1 MVCPLGGKMRKFVAT
16 VLYTAFV
23 LGANGAAAA
32 DLGALRDLRQGD
44 MKKLIVH
51 TEPKDLRGHDFV
63 TVDGEAASLKDYE
76 GKYVLVNF
84 WATWCAPC
92 RAEMPA
98 LDALNAEFGG
108 EEFEVVTIATGRNP
122 VPAMKKFFDEVQVE
136 TLPLHRDPKQEL
148 ARKSAVIGLPLSV
161 LIDPEGREIGRLIG
175 DAEWHDDNARA
186 VVQHLIGSEKP
197 AEAATSAYDY

>member
-1 MVCPLGGKMRKFVAT
+1 MRKFVAT
-16 VLYTAFV
+16 TLYTALM

-32 DLGALRDLRQGD
+32 DMEVLREMRDGD
-44 MKKLIVH
+44 MKKLILH
-51 TEPKDLRGHDFV
+51 DAAKDLKSDAFE
-63 TVDGEAASLKDYE
+63 TVEGAPIALADYR

-108 EEFEVVTIATGRNP
+108 DAFEVVTIATGRNP
-122 VPAMKKFFDEVQVE
+122 VPSMKKFFADAGIE
-136 TLPLHRDPKQEL
+136 TLPLHRDPKQKL
-148 ARKSAVIGLPLSV
+148 ARNMAVIGLPLSV

-175 DAEWHDDNARA
+175 DAEWHDDNARLLIST
-186 VVQHLIGSEKP
+186 LIG
-197 AEAATSAYDY
+197 AEG

>member
-16 VLYTAFV
+16 TLYTALM

-32 DLGALRDLRQGD
+32 DMEALREMREGD
-44 MKKLIVH
+44 MKKLILH
-51 TEPKDLRGHDFV
+51 DAAKDLKSDAFE
-63 TVDGEAASLKDYE
+63 TVEGASVALADYR

-108 EEFEVVTIATGRNP
+108 DAFEVVTIATGRNP
-122 VPAMKKFFDEVQVE
+122 VPSMKKFFANAGIE
-136 TLPLHRDPKQEL
+136 TLPLHRDPKQKL
-148 ARKSAVIGLPLSV
+148 ARNMAVIGLPLSV

-175 DAEWHDDNARA
+175 DAEWHDDNARLLIST
-186 VVQHLIGSEKP
+186 LIG
-197 AEAATSAYDY
+197 AEG